1 MRAGIAADRTR
12 ANDSYLPTHA
22 FLPGFLAAEASAS
35 VGSITTVER
44 VWQSRIAKNKIE
56 AWKLTVLK
64 PCRFRGRQPDRVK
77 LARMYNQS
85 EIDQ

>member
-1 MRAGIAADRTR
+1 MRAGIPADRTR
-12 ANDSYLPTHA
+12 ADDNYLPTHA

-44 VWQSRIAKNKIE
+44 VWQSRIAKNNTIQ

-64 PCRFRGRQPDRVK
+64 PF
-77 LARMYNQS
+77 
-85 EIDQ
+85 